1 MLPKLYDELTTSS
14 SGYSKTF
21 LGTINHCTKCKV
33 TEVRNGSYTLSL
45 ETTVNDDCAGI
56 LTSQKIIGVKANP
69 FDSDQL
75 FEIQRTERGNDGII
89 KVEAKHVKN
98 FCCQIC
104 SEGDYGDE
112 HTDAHETGT
121 PAQIWNKLKT
131 DYIGTNIPFTFSSDI
146 TVSRNFSLGIN
157 TAESLGNIL
166 GGKEGSFLD
175 VWGGEFHWN
184 NYTIEFLSS
193 RGRSTGYQIRYGSN
207 ISDVRQVESC
217 ESTYTHVLPYG
228 KVSNGSHKINFYA
241 PLYTIPIVYHIKS
254 ALILSTASVVF
265 S

>member
-1 MLPKLYDELTTSS
+1 MLPKLYDELTTGA

-45 ETTVNDDCAGI
+45 ETTVNDDCAGM

-75 FEIQRTERGNDGII
+75 FEIQRTERGTDGII

-104 SEGDYGDE
+104 SEGDYSDE

-121 PAQIWNKLKT
+121 PAQIWSKLKS
-131 DYIGTNIPFTFSSDI
+131 DFQLRYYCLAQLFSGNQHCRI
-146 TVSRNFSLGIN
+146 TG
-157 TAESLGNIL
+157 
-166 GGKEGSFLD
+166 
-175 VWGGEFHWN
+175 
-184 NYTIEFLSS
+184 
-193 RGRSTGYQIRYGSN
+193 
-207 ISDVRQVESC
+207 
-217 ESTYTHVLPYG
+217 
-228 KVSNGSHKINFYA
+228 
-241 PLYTIPIVYHIKS
+241 
-254 ALILSTASVVF
+254 
-265 S
+265 

>member
-1 MLPKLYDELTTSS
+1 MLPKLYDELTTSA

-45 ETTVNDDCAGI
+45 ETTVNDDCAGM
-56 LTSQKIIGVKANP
+56 LTSQKIIGAKANP

-75 FEIQRTERGNDGII
+75 FEIQRTERGTDGII

-104 SEGDYGDE
+104 SEGDYSDE

-121 PAQIWNKLKT
+121 PAQIWNKLKS
-131 DYIGTNIPFTFSSDI
+131 DYISTNIPFTFSSDI

-166 GGKEGSFLD
+166 GGKEANQHTHMYCL
-175 VWGGEFHWN
+175 
-184 NYTIEFLSS
+184 TA
-193 RGRSTGYQIRYGSN
+193 RY
-207 ISDVRQVESC
+207 
-217 ESTYTHVLPYG
+217 P
-228 KVSNGSHKINFYA
+228 
-241 PLYTIPIVYHIKS
+241 
-254 ALILSTASVVF
+254 TAATR
-265 S
+265 

>member
-166 GGKEGSFLD
+166 GGKEGSFLLLRQLYD
-175 VWGGEFHWN
+175 RPE
-184 NYTIEFLSS
+184 IQSS
-193 RGRSTGYQIRYGSN
+193 
-207 ISDVRQVESC
+207 C
-217 ESTYTHVLPYG
+217 
-228 KVSNGSHKINFYA
+228 A
-241 PLYTIPIVYHIKS
+241 
-254 ALILSTASVVF
+254 
-265 S
+265 